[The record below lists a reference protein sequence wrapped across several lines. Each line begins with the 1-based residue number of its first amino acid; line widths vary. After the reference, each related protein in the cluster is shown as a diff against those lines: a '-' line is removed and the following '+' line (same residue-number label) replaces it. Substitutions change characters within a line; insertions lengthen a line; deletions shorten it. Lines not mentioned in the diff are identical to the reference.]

1 MNLITKQFNNVPF
14 VFRED
19 GWFNMTKAAK
29 HYGKD
34 TYEFL
39 RLPSTKDYLDA
50 LTGIFPGKDLIHV
63 QRGSGTLPGVG
74 TWAHPKLAVFF
85 ARWLD
90 VRFAVWCDAMIEDI
104 LKGKAEVTI
113 TKPAESA
120 VMALPANYADALRS
134 LADAWEKQQQA
145 QAALEKTEE
154 AKARIQRE
162 VTFVS
167 IAEWRALRHTY
178 IPHNM
183 KAKLSAKARS
193 ICEARGLPVQKQTS
207 HHHKYGPVSIN
218 VYRTDVLDDAA
229 ELLGVGVA
237 YRPQVA

>member
-1 MNLITKQFNNVPF
+1 
-14 VFRED
+14 
-19 GWFNMTKAAK
+19 MTKAAQ
-29 HYGKD
+29 HFGKRLD
-34 TYEFL
+34 SFL
-39 RLPSTKDYLDA
+39 ASTETKEYAAELSRVLSQNSCDKA
-50 LTGIFPGKDLIHV
+50 VIEVK
-63 QRGSGTLPGVG
+63 RGSGLLPGVG

-145 QAALEKTEE
+145 QAALAQSEQT
-154 AKARIQRE
+154 KARLQKE
-162 VTFVS
+162 LTFVS
-167 IAEWRALRHTY
+167 IAEWQSLRHTY
-178 IPHNM
+178 IPHNL
-183 KAKLSAKARS
+183 KGKLSAKART
-193 ICEARGLPVQKQTS
+193 ICQARGIPVQKQTS
-207 HHHKYGPVSIN
+207 QHHKYGPVTVN
-218 VYRTDVLDDAA
+218 VYRSDVLDDAA
-229 ELLGVGVA
+229 EILGIGVA